1 MSARERVQIDGKD
14 LHEFGITVIRYE
26 EDLMAAPKDG
36 GGLDVEGIDG
46 IIPTNS
52 NVMQNLTG
60 ELEISIEGNT
70 ELEVLDTLRSFKQF
84 IREGDYRQ
92 ITVDNNIGYYR
103 LGKIVNISDYKLY
116 EIEQEST
123 AIGFFTFNITFMNAY
138 EYSVNKVDLVYE
150 GSTILPS
157 PIFTF
162 INSGAPNREAQIL
175 FEPISQNLTGR
186 IRVQCFVEEEFST
199 RYVNEIIL
207 GKDAQVFIP
216 LGSQLLLDFNEPYIE
231 IVNTVDGKSLPK
243 MSAYNSGQFF
253 SIPRGKIK
261 ITVTALNNV
270 GAPISTLSARVHLQ
284 FSPKYN

>member
-92 ITVDNNIGYYR
+92 FTVDNNIGYYR

-175 FEPISQNLTGR
+175 FEPIAQNLVGR
-186 IRVQCFVEEEFST
+186 IRIQCFVEEEFST

-207 GKDAQVFIP
+207 GKDAQTLIP
-216 LGSQLLLDFNEPYIE
+216 LGSQLVIDFNEPYIE

-270 GAPISTLSARVHLQ
+270 SAPITALSARVHLQ